1 MAKAQAEPY
10 LSPVDVGRSLKRHP
24 ASVIRWI
31 RNGVALSTGERLRL
45 RAQKSPSSWL
55 IKQSDLD
62 AFLNAITTDRLG
74 EVAPAVPSAQVKAM
88 REELRATGLM

>member
-1 MAKAQAEPY
+1 MATAQSEHY
-10 LSPVDVGRSLKRHP
+10 LRPVDVGRALKRHP

-31 RNGVALSTGERLRL
+31 LNGVALSTGERLRL

-88 REELRATGLM
+88 RAELRAAGLM